1 MTLTAKVSLPDYAST
16 YRVPIAGA
24 ELAVIDYAPEGAT
37 QVVHLVHGFTGSKED
52 FAAIAPLIADA
63 GFRVIAH
70 DHRGCHQSSHTP
82 GDYALKRLAAD
93 VIELEAAL
101 GISGAHLL
109 GHSFGGVV
117 AREAALESASTHR
130 SLTLF
135 CTGPAAPNSAGG
147 WLSTVGDFLADKTM
161 AEAWDYMDSQPD
173 HDINFRT
180 DGDPTS
186 LYSSRWRESDSA
198 AIIAQVEILHCV
210 VDRTHELVERGIPVQ
225 VVYGQYDDAWPL
237 AEQDRVAAAVGRP
250 SIVIADA
257 GHCPNEER
265 PLETASALIEV
276 WASL

>member
-70 DHRGCHQSSHTP
+70 DHRGCNQSSHTP
-82 GDYALKRLAAD
+82 GDYSLKRLAAD

-117 AREAALESASTHR
+117 AREAALHPDSTHR

-147 WLSTVGDFLADKTM
+147 WLSTMGDFLADKTM
-161 AEAWDYMDSQPD
+161 TEAWDYMDSHPD
-173 HDINFRT
+173 HNINFRT

-198 AIIAQVEILHCV
+198 AIIAQVEILHSV
-210 VDRTHELVERGIPVQ
+210 LDRTNELVERGIPVQ

-250 SIVIADA
+250 SMVIADA